1 MIEAKVNDVVTIDD
15 KHYKVVEKN
24 GDCSGCS
31 AEFKH
36 SFCSDLHNHYGM
48 CSSRN
53 RMDGK
58 NIIYVE
64 VK

>member
-1 MIEAKVNDVVTIDD
+1 MIEAQVNDVVTIDD
-15 KHYKVVEKN
+15 KKYRVVEKN
-24 GDCSGCS
+24 GDCSGCAAAS
-31 AEFKH
+31 NN
-36 SFCSDLHNHYGM
+36 SLCRDLHNYGM

-53 RMDGK
+53 RIDTK

>member
-1 MIEAKVNDVVTIDD
+1 MIEAKVNDIVTIND
-15 KHYKVVEKN
+15 KNYKVVEKN
-24 GDCSGCS
+24 GDCLECAAVFSTSLC
-31 AEFKH
+31 H
-36 SFCSDLHNHYGM
+36 DLHNHYVM

-53 RMDGK
+53 RMDCK

>member
-1 MIEAKVNDVVTIDD
+1 MIEAKVNDVITIDD
-15 KHYKVVEKN
+15 KHYKIIEKD
-24 GDCSGCS
+24 GDCLGC
-31 AEFKH
+31 AAVYHEGLCHDF
-36 SFCSDLHNHYGM
+36 HNYYGM

>member
-1 MIEAKVNDVVTIDD
+1 MIEAQVNDIITINN
-15 KHYKVVEKN
+15 KRYKLIEKD
-24 GDCSGCS
+24 GDCLGC
-31 AEFKH
+31 AGVYKTGLCHDF
-36 SFCSDLHNHYGM
+36 HNYGM
-48 CSSRN
+48 CSSHN

>member
-15 KHYKVVEKN
+15 KNYKVVEKD
-24 GDCSGCS
+24 GDCSACA

-36 SFCSDLHNHYGM
+36 SLCRYLHNHYGM

-53 RMDGK
+53 RMDDK

-64 VK
+64 VQ